1 MLVKFTLTHLWNCER
16 FEPRSHFKRRL
27 SLIIRV
33 NVVLNRAVV
42 VDRDWRFDNLCGS
55 HLQSKSTSLWLW
67 KWLLHRLS
75 KCQSLSTRTVLF
87 RTTFTWTIKLNLLLT
102 FVKVDAQIEEECPR
116 TIYYLTYTRLH
127 CKKLS
132 NQKSTFGGQ
141 LHTNVCILSTQALH
155 WCLCSH
161 YKLDSQ
167 ICLHTVTI
175 TAQIAL
181 GPTVIINLISWT
193 K

>member
-1 MLVKFTLTHLWNCER
+1 MTTAQVVKTSVTVNKNSPIQDYIHLDDQTQ
-16 FEPRSHFKRRL
+16 P
-27 SLIIRV
+27 
-33 NVVLNRAVV
+33 A
-42 VDRDWRFDNLCGS
+42 FDM
-55 HLQSKSTSLWLW
+55 KD
-67 KWLLHRLS
+67 
-75 KCQSLSTRTVLF
+75 
-87 RTTFTWTIKLNLLLT
+87 
-102 FVKVDAQIEEECPR
+102 DAQIEEECPR

-155 WCLCSH
+155 WCLFSH

-181 GPTVIINLISWT
+181 GHTVIINLISWT